1 MIKMLLSL
9 EEMCYLR
16 ITESVNSEK
25 LPGQCEKRDHQHRCR
40 EASANFHIIPAI
52 NSVTGT
58 TFLLVRDT
66 RVSLMTGSW

>member
-1 MIKMLLSL
+1 MPLSL

-16 ITESVNSEK
+16 ITENVNSEK

-40 EASANFHIIPAI
+40 GASANFHIIPAI
-52 NSVTGT
+52 NSATGT

-66 RVSLMTGSW
+66 RGSLMTGSW